1 MKSFLWKVIAAVAS
15 AAATAASVWTLN
27 VHSRAKSLEFLTL
40 LANDLM
46 HILAVRDP
54 SIIPPHKHLEHPVAG
69 LAMAVVPLCLNPF
82 LDVLRA
88 GWHGEMEQVRCNG

>member
-15 AAATAASVWTLN
+15 AATAVSVWTLN

-40 LANDLM
+40 LTNDLM
-46 HILAVRDP
+46 HILAMKDL
-54 SIIPPHKHLEHPVAG
+54 SIIPHKYLVHPVAG
-69 LAMAVVPLCLNPF
+69 LAMAMAIVPLCLNPF